1 MNCTSTGAR
10 AIGMLS
16 RTFRSE
22 TATREFLRKLFL
34 RVTPDKQIFFPGTNP
49 AETASTES
57 YDGQTLTLFD
67 AGKHEMMHEVCHHLL
82 SSPERREKVN
92 WELGGSPF
100 EPKSWGSL
108 SWSQQWAISQVR
120 DYSAVKYAADE
131 EGDTC
136 RLEMALA
143 RFLGCGYRRL
153 RARMRDLSFKALPTF
168 EDVRQLERKYPNAL
182 SSEMWV
188 QLKERHA
195 N

>member
-1 MNCTSTGAR
+1 
-10 AIGMLS
+10 MLS

-67 AGKHEMMHEVCHHLL
+67 AGRHEMMHEVCHHLL

-100 EPKSWGSL
+100 EPKSGSAL
-108 SWSQQWAISQVR
+108 SWSQQLSIGKARKYPEIPYNAAI
-120 DYSAVKYAADE
+120 AE
-131 EGDTC
+131 EIDTC
-136 RLEMALA
+136 RLEMAMA
-143 RFLGCGYRRL
+143 KFLGCGSRAL
-153 RARMRDLSFKALPTF
+153 KARMRDLNFDALPTF
-168 EDVRQLERKYPNAL
+168 EDVRQLELKYPDAL
-182 SSEMWV
+182 SSEMWA